1 MKKSVVFALALA
13 LVAGAAYGALGD
25 IVASWAAP
33 MNYPIA
39 AARANNSQ
47 YFWLY
52 CNSNPYY
59 IWRVNADTGSVYASY
74 ASPHSSYTRGLTYNY
89 NGGGGLPS
97 GSYLWMGNSSTDYIY
112 RCNYTTGS
120 AYASFS
126 AGHDMYGGLAA
137 MATAD
142 GGAAP
147 THMLSTDSSPA
158 TTWRQSLTNG
168 SIYNSFSSPGIYD
181 IAWDWRNEL
190 MWQRN
195 GAVING
201 YDTTGSI
208 QASFGFSYGPA
219 LGFAYHGQYLWLAS
233 TTGYHSVFKV
243 HCPVINVNVVP
254 TSAGKIKALY
264 H

>member
-1 MKKSVVFALALA
+1 MKKSVVLALAFA

-33 MNYPIA
+33 ENYPIA

-52 CNSNPYY
+52 CNAGDRR

-74 ASPHSSYTRGLTYNY
+74 VSPHSSYTRGLTYNY

-97 GSYLWMGNSSTDYIY
+97 GSYLWMGNYSTDYIY

-147 THMLSTDSSPA
+147 THMLSSDSSPA
-158 TTWRQSLTNG
+158 YTWRQSLTNG
-168 SIYNSFSSPGIYD
+168 SVYGSFATTGCYD

-190 MWQRN
+190 MWHRN
-195 GAVING
+195 GSVIYGRN
-201 YDTTGSI
+201 TSGSI
-208 QASFGFSYGPA
+208 VGSFAFSNGPA

-233 TTGYHSVFKV
+233 TSGYHAVFKV
-243 HCPVINVNVVP
+243 HCPGPGVSVTP